1 MQDGETIADMQQRF
15 VKITNK
21 LHGLGKP
28 ITNQDATNKI
38 LRCLNRS
45 WQPKVTAI
53 KEANDL
59 TTLSLTTLFGKLTE
73 HEQVLNLLEKHEKG
87 EKKEKHNEKEKEKDK
102 RSIALKASKSKSKKV
117 EQVESS
123 SSEDDSDDEE
133 MGLFVR
139 RYNRYVRKN
148 GIRHSD
154 DNLKKFRKDSGYC
167 QKNEDARYS
176 KKGICYECGQSG
188 HYKPD
193 CPKHKKKEKESF
205 SNKRRSKGKKAYV
218 AWESR
223 SSSSSSSLSSS
234 SSDES
239 EVANMCFTTHH
250 HKKKDKAPKKVNQN
264 PSSSYTSLE
273 YHDLQSAFED
283 LCSETRKAFKRLKE
297 IIKVNKAL
305 EKKVSETEEELK
317 AFKEKCLDSLE
328 RRWFLDSGCSRH
340 MTGDAS
346 LFIKFK
352 AKEKGYVTYGDNNK
366 GIILGVGTIGNP
378 STITIS
384 NVVLV
389 DNLKHNLLSVAK
401 LCDKGFIIN
410 FKPTFCTIE
419 SNKDKNVILKA
430 IRHGNVYM
438 LDLDDNCLSGAKC
451 LITKNDESWLWH
463 RRMAHLNFDLLNKIA
478 SKDLVIGLPKIHFSK
493 DHLCDACQ
501 MGKQTKASF
510 KSKKFIS
517 TTKPLELIHMDLF
530 GPSRTKNLGGNYYG
544 LMIVDDYSRFCW
556 TLFLSSKSDTLSA
569 FKQFAKMIQNKL
581 DLKIISIRS
590 DHGGEFENN
599 NFDKLCSKHGI
610 EHNFSAPRTPQQN
623 GVVERKN
630 RILEELARTML
641 SGLPKYFWA
650 DAISTASYVLNRAI
664 IRPIL
669 DKTPYEILKGRKPN
683 LSHLRSFGCKCF
695 ILNNGKEN
703 LGKFDPKADE
713 GIFLGY
719 SLSSKAYRVY
729 NKRLQIVEESV
740 HVNFDET
747 LPEENGKGDF
757 IGTCVDT
764 MDILKDQEVGGSDQ
778 PSTEVPKEKDD
789 DPSPSNKD
797 KDDGGSSSS
806 KNHHKQRGAGLAKEW
821 RTLKD
826 HPIDK
831 VLGDISKGV
840 ATRFQISN
848 FCSHY
853 AFVSQVEPK
862 NSKTALLDEHWILAM
877 QEELNQ
883 FKRNDVWD
891 LVPPPPSHQ
900 VIGTR
905 WVFRNKLDENGII
918 IRNKAQLVA
927 QGYNQEEG
935 IDYEETYA
943 PVARL
948 EAIRLLLAYAC
959 NMNFKLYQMDVK
971 SAFLNGYINEEVYVK
986 QPPGF
991 ENHEHPDYVFKLKRA
1006 LYGLKQAPR
1015 AWYDRLSKFL
1025 IKNGYSRGKVDT
1037 TLFIKR
1043 KGKDV
1048 LLVQIYVDD
1057 IIFGSTNPSL
1067 VKSFS
1072 SLMQGEFEMSMMG
1085 ELTYFLGLQIKQLE
1099 EGTFIYQTKYCLE
1112 LLKKFGMTDSKHMET
1127 PMASTCALSKDEKG
1141 KDVEITKYRGIIGS
1155 LLYLTASRPD
1165 IMFSVCMC
1173 ARYQSC
1179 PKESH
1184 LKAVKRILKYL
1195 KGTSNFGLW
1204 YSKGNDCSLVGYSD
1218 SDFASC
1224 KLDRKSTS
1232 GTCHL
1237 FCNSLVSWHSKKQV
1251 SVALSTAEAEYVA
1264 AGSCCSQIL
1273 WLKQQLLDYDLKL
1286 QRVPILCDNTSAINL
1301 TKNPVLHSR
1310 TKHIEIRH
1318 HFLRDHVEKGDVVF
1332 EHVDSKNQLAD
1343 IFTKPLA
1350 TDPFIF
1356 IRGELGILDI
1366 SNLE

>member
-1 MQDGETIADMQQRF
+1 
-15 VKITNK
+15 
-21 LHGLGKP
+21 
-28 ITNQDATNKI
+28 
-38 LRCLNRS
+38 
-45 WQPKVTAI
+45 
-53 KEANDL
+53 
-59 TTLSLTTLFGKLTE
+59 
-73 HEQVLNLLEKHEKG
+73 
-87 EKKEKHNEKEKEKDK
+87 
-102 RSIALKASKSKSKKV
+102 
-117 EQVESS
+117 
-123 SSEDDSDDEE
+123 
-133 MGLFVR
+133 
-139 RYNRYVRKN
+139 
-148 GIRHSD
+148 
-154 DNLKKFRKDSGYC
+154 
-167 QKNEDARYS
+167 
-176 KKGICYECGQSG
+176 
-188 HYKPD
+188 
-193 CPKHKKKEKESF
+193 
-205 SNKRRSKGKKAYV
+205 
-218 AWESR
+218 
-223 SSSSSSSLSSS
+223 
-234 SSDES
+234 
-239 EVANMCFTTHH
+239 
-250 HKKKDKAPKKVNQN
+250 
-264 PSSSYTSLE
+264 
-273 YHDLQSAFED
+273 
-283 LCSETRKAFKRLKE
+283 
-297 IIKVNKAL
+297 
-305 EKKVSETEEELK
+305 
-317 AFKEKCLDSLE
+317 
-328 RRWFLDSGCSRH
+328 

-346 LFIKFK
+346 LFIEFK

-366 GIILGVGTIGNP
+366 GTILGVGTIGNP

-401 LCDKGFIIN
+401 LCDKGFTIN

-478 SKDLVIGLPKIHFSK
+478 SKDLVIGLPKIRFSK

-510 KSKKFIS
+510 KTKKFIS

-530 GPSRTKNLGGNYYG
+530 GPSRTKSLGGNYYG
-544 LMIVDDYSRFCW
+544 LVIVDDYSRFCW

-599 NFDKLCSKHGI
+599 NFDKFCSKHGI

-747 LPEENGKGDF
+747 FPEENGKGDF
-757 IGTCVDT
+757 IGTGVDT
-764 MDILKDQEVGGSDQ
+764 MDILKDQEVVGSDQ
-778 PSTEVPKEKDD
+778 PSTEVPKEKNDK
-789 DPSPSNKD
+789 PSPSNED

-862 NSKTALLDEHWILAM
+862 NSKAALLDEHWILAM

-905 WVFRNKLDENGII
+905 WVFRNKLDENGVI
-918 IRNKAQLVA
+918 IRNKARLVA

-991 ENHEHPDYVFKLKRA
+991 EDNEHPDYVFKLKRA
-1006 LYGLKQAPR
+1006 LYDLKQAPR
-1015 AWYDRLSKFL
+1015 AWYDRLFKFL

-1067 VKSFS
+1067 IKSFS
-1072 SLMQGEFEMSMMG
+1072 SIMQGEFEMSMMG

-1112 LLKKFGMTDSKHMET
+1112 LLKKFGMTDSKIMET
-1127 PMASTCALSKDEKG
+1127 PMASTCALSKDEEG

-1179 PKESH
+1179 PKESL

-1195 KGTSNFGLW
+1195 KGTSNFGL
-1204 YSKGNDCSLVGYSD
+1204 C
-1218 SDFASC
+1218 
-1224 KLDRKSTS
+1224 
-1232 GTCHL
+1232 
-1237 FCNSLVSWHSKKQV
+1237 KKQV

-1350 TDPFIF
+1350 TEPFIF

>member
-1 MQDGETIADMQQRF
+1 MAFAPKGAYNRAPIFNGDHFDYWKSSMRIHINSFDGEVWNAIENGPFVPTITDPHGIVENKPMAQWTDDEKKKVNYDAKAQNILISSLGIEQFYHVSHCSTAKEMWDTLVTHLEGTNEVKISKINTLTQEFELFHMQDGETIADMQQRF

-59 TTLSLTTLFGKLTE
+59 TTLSLTTLFGKLTK

-117 EQVESS
+117 EQVEIS

-154 DNLKKFRKDSGYC
+154 DNLKKFRKDSGYRR
-167 QKNEDARYS
+167 KNEDARYS

-188 HYKPD
+188 HYKSD
-193 CPKHKKKEKESF
+193 CPKLKKNEKESS

-218 AWESR
+218 AWESG

-352 AKEKGYVTYGDNNK
+352 AKKKGYVTYGDNNK
-366 GIILGVGTIGNP
+366 GTILGVGTIGNP

-419 SNKDKNVILKA
+419 SNKDNNVILKA

-478 SKDLVIGLPKIHFSK
+478 SKDLVIGLPKIRFSR

-530 GPSRTKNLGGNYYG
+530 GPSRTKSLGGNYYG
-544 LMIVDDYSRFCW
+544 LVIVDDYSRFCW

-581 DLKIISIRS
+581 YLKIISIRS

-599 NFDKLCSKHGI
+599 NFDKFCSRHGI

-719 SLSSKAYRVY
+719 SLSSKTYRVY

-806 KNHHKQRGAGLAKEW
+806 KNQEVGGSDQPSTEVPKEKDDDPSPSNKDKDDGGSSSSKNHHKQRGADLAKEW

-918 IRNKAQLVA
+918 IRNKARLVA

-1127 PMASTCALSKDEKG
+1127 PMASTCALSKDEES
-1141 KDVEITKYRGIIGS
+1141 KDVEITKYRG
-1155 LLYLTASRPD
+1155 
-1165 IMFSVCMC
+1165 
-1173 ARYQSC
+1173 
-1179 PKESH
+1179 
-1184 LKAVKRILKYL
+1184 
-1195 KGTSNFGLW
+1195 
-1204 YSKGNDCSLVGYSD
+1204 YSD
-1218 SDFASC
+1218 SDFAGC

-1237 FCNSLVSWHSKKQV
+1237 F
-1251 SVALSTAEAEYVA
+1251 
-1264 AGSCCSQIL
+1264 
-1273 WLKQQLLDYDLKL
+1273 
-1286 QRVPILCDNTSAINL
+1286 
-1301 TKNPVLHSR
+1301 
-1310 TKHIEIRH
+1310 
-1318 HFLRDHVEKGDVVF
+1318 
-1332 EHVDSKNQLAD
+1332 
-1343 IFTKPLA
+1343 
-1350 TDPFIF
+1350 
-1356 IRGELGILDI
+1356 
-1366 SNLE
+1366 